1 MVLLFGMI
9 YWFVF
14 GYLVVCLLLV
24 VAGRIILAAFP
35 TTFGA
40 TTINLFLFVVG
51 GFVGMFTFPGLF
63 ALTIPAIQNI
73 NYVMLPL
80 IIVGALTGGTG
91 FVWLKQRLTNSRR
104 FN

>member
-1 MVLLFGMI
+1 MI
-9 YWFVF
+9 YGFIF

-51 GFVGMFTFPGLF
+51 GFVGMFAFPSLF
-63 ALTIPAIQNI
+63 ALAMPPIQNI
-73 NYVMLPL
+73 NYVMLPV

-91 FVWLKQRLTNSRR
+91 LVWLKQRLRNSRTV
-104 FN
+104 